1 MFFNF
6 GHTGCFWSW
15 GFSCV
20 ARQGL
25 SSCGSRAL
33 ERVGSVVAP
42 WHGGS
47 QFLDQ
52 GSNPHPM
59 LEGGFFWIIR
69 EVLLVHFK
77 GVPSF
82 ALTFILE
89 IEQSP
94 FHIRDW
100 KIKAPKDFDSFFYL
114 GKQFANDC
122 EQATIRR
129 AEKNFP
135 KRDRRQFTSF
145 LRGYK
150 GNQ

>member
-1 MFFNF
+1 MFKSFLTLATL
-6 GHTGCFWSW
+6 GVCGAGASL
-15 GFSCV
+15 V

-33 ERVGSVVAP
+33 ERMGSAVAT

-69 EVLLVHFK
+69 EVPLVHFK

-82 ALTFILE
+82 AFTFILE

-94 FHIRDW
+94 SRIRD
-100 KIKAPKDFDSFFYL
+100 
-114 GKQFANDC
+114 
-122 EQATIRR
+122 
-129 AEKNFP
+129 
-135 KRDRRQFTSF
+135 
-145 LRGYK
+145 
-150 GNQ
+150 